1 MATIQ
6 QVAARA
12 GVSTGTVSR
21 YLNGAKIKESNRE
34 RIEEAVAALGYHKN
48 LLAGSLR
55 SRKSRS
61 VGLLVNNMLNH
72 FATSAIAAIEREME
86 LGNYIML
93 LAGFRNDPEVFEQKL
108 ELLLD
113 RQVDGIILFEGDAA
127 WSPGQLVERSGLP
140 VVSVSAPYE
149 SPCVDSVLA
158 DSRSSAK
165 RVAAEMIRA
174 GHKRLGVIAGPQHEH
189 VSKERLDGVRA
200 AVAEAG
206 LPLENLTVYLGDY
219 SRESGY
225 AGLVD
230 LVEGHG
236 LDTVFCCNYGMGQ
249 GALQAVAERGLVIGE
264 DLNYASYDY
273 FDLASLF
280 YPRITTICPPTGV
293 IGTFAASRLLELIDA
308 GTTASGAVTT
318 FPDLI
323 TWQPSFTGID
333 PVLLGRSEE
342 A

>member
-6 QVAARA
+6 QVAALA

-21 YLNGAKIKESNRE
+21 YLNGAKIKESNRQ
-34 RIEEAVAALGYHKN
+34 RIDAAVAELGYHRN

-86 LGNYIML
+86 LDNYIIL

-113 RQVDGIILFEGDAA
+113 RQVDGLVLFEGDAS
-127 WSPGQLVERSGLP
+127 WSPSKILERSGVP
-140 VVSVSAPYE
+140 VVSVSALYD

-158 DSRSSAK
+158 DSRTSAK
-165 RVAAEMIRA
+165 RVATEMLRA
-174 GHKRLGVIAGPQHEH
+174 GHERLGVIAGPQHEH
-189 VSKERLDGVRA
+189 VSRERLEGIRE

-206 LPLENLTVYLGDY
+206 LAENSLTVYLGDY
-219 SRESGY
+219 SRKSGY

-264 DLNYASYDY
+264 DFNYASYDY

-280 YPRITTICPPTGV
+280 YPRITTICPPTGA
-293 IGTFAASRLLELIDA
+293 IGTYAASHLLELIEA
-308 GTTASGAVTT
+308 GTPASGQVTA

-323 TWQPSFTGID
+323 TWQPSFTGLD
-333 PVLLGRSEE
+333 PRLLGESEK

>member
-6 QVAARA
+6 QVAALA

-21 YLNGAKIKESNRE
+21 YLNGARVKDATKES
-34 RIEEAVAALGYHKN
+34 IDAAVAELGYHRN

-72 FATSAIAAIEREME
+72 FATSAIEREME
-86 LGNYIML
+86 LGNYIIL
-93 LAGFRNDPEVFEQKL
+93 LAGFRNDPAVFEQKL
-108 ELLLD
+108 GLLLD
-113 RQVDGIILFEGDAA
+113 RQVDGIVLFEGDAA
-127 WSPGQLVERSGLP
+127 WSPGRLVERSGIP
-140 VVSVSAPYE
+140 VISVSSPYD
-149 SPCVDSVLA
+149 SPCVDSVVA
-158 DSRSSAK
+158 DSRASAR
-165 RVAAEMIRA
+165 RVAREMLRA
-174 GHKRLGVIAGPQHEH
+174 GHERLGVIAGPQHEH
-189 VSKERLDGVRA
+189 VSSERLEGVRE

-206 LPLENLTVYLGDY
+206 LPEGSLTVYLGDY

-280 YPRITTICPPTGV
+280 YPRITTICPPTGA
-293 IGTFAASRLLELIDA
+293 IGTYAASHLLELVEA
-308 GTTASGAVTT
+308 GVPASGEVTT

-333 PVLLGRSEE
+333 PALLGRSEE

>member
-6 QVAARA
+6 QVAALA

-21 YLNGAKIKESNRE
+21 YLNGARVKDSTRE
-34 RIEEAVAALGYHKN
+34 RIDAAVAELGYHRN

-55 SRKSRS
+55 SRRSRS

-86 LGNYIML
+86 LGNYIIL
-93 LAGFRNDPEVFEQKL
+93 LAGFRNDPAVFEQKL

-113 RQVDGIILFEGDAA
+113 RQVDGIVLFEGDAA
-127 WSPGQLVERSGLP
+127 WSPGRLVERSGIP
-140 VVSVSAPYE
+140 VVSVSSTYD
-149 SPCVDSVLA
+149 SPCVDSVVA
-158 DSRSSAK
+158 DSRASAR
-165 RVAAEMIRA
+165 RVAREMLRA
-174 GHKRLGVIAGPQHEH
+174 GHERLGVIAGPQHEH
-189 VSKERLDGVRA
+189 VSFERLEGIRE

-206 LPLENLTVYLGDY
+206 LPEDSLTVHLGDY

-249 GALQAVAERGLVIGE
+249 GALQAMAERGLVIGE

-280 YPRITTICPPTGV
+280 YPRITTICPPTGA
-293 IGTFAASRLLELIDA
+293 IGTYAASHLLELIEA
-308 GTTASGAVTT
+308 GETACGKVKT
-318 FPDLI
+318 FPDMI
-323 TWQPSFTGID
+323 SWQPSFTGID
-333 PVLLGRSEE
+333 PALLGGVEE